1 MESKPIVGMIWD
13 LFLTVMIGYFLFS
26 IVSGLIQEKAIE
38 IRDSEHGEERKK
50 TPNHNW
56 KDKDFVES
64 YSYIF
69 MNKKINLFQS
79 VIDH

>member
-50 TPNHNW
+50 TPNHN
-56 KDKDFVES
+56 
-64 YSYIF
+64 
-69 MNKKINLFQS
+69 
-79 VIDH
+79 